1 MNRETLTPIVL
12 EVVRSRAVHFCGEL
26 GLETP
31 LGSDGLGIDSIGV
44 LEIILELEKQTGIIL
59 RDETITAETLATPRS
74 LIEHLAASERGKHG

>member
-12 EVVRSRAVHFCGEL
+12 EVVRSRAAHFYGEL

-31 LGSDGLGIDSIGV
+31 LGPDGLGIDSIGV
-44 LEIILELEKQTGIIL
+44 LEIILELEEQTGIIL

-74 LIEHLAASERGKHG
+74 LIEHLAASERGEHG